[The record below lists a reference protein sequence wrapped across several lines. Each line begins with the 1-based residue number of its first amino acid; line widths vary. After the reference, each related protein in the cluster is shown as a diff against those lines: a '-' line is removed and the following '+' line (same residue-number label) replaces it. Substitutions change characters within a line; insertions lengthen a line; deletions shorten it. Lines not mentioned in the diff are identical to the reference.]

1 MGEKILFE
9 KLSHVRYI
17 PKQKWESFQLLHKK
31 GEPIVKL
38 TWFGGEKTTKKVYEE
53 DMYGYCG
60 SMFREE
66 LYTKEE
72 AIKYRDI
79 EERRFDEEGYIWEDA
94 KVVVHFLDGDKLTI
108 NCETEE
114 IAQEKLKF
122 FETYLSN
129 SINIRYV

>member
-1 MGEKILFE
+1 MERKILFE
-9 KLSHVRYI
+9 KLSHVEYI
-17 PKQKWESFQLLHKK
+17 PKRKWENFQLLHKK
-31 GEPIVKL
+31 GEHIVKL
-38 TWFGGEKTTKKVYEE
+38 TWFGGEKTIKNVYEE
-53 DMYGYCG
+53 DMYGYYG
-60 SMFREE
+60 SLLREE
-66 LYTKEE
+66 FYTKEE

-79 EERRFDEEGYIWEDA
+79 EERQFDEEGYIWEDA